1 MDGIQHRVC
10 LHQLGW
16 SPTILPV
23 ILTTVW
29 ALLLA
34 SPESARG
41 DQLSGSWGAVQTL
54 PHAPVNANMLPTGKV
69 LFYSTDNARIWDPDT
84 GSLTTTP
91 KAEYNLFCNGH
102 AFIEDGKLFLAGGHI
117 DMFQGSANASYYDPF
132 SNSWTIL
139 PTMNA
144 GRWYPTNVTLA
155 DGNVAVMS
163 GQIEPGINNS
173 TPQVWQVG
181 SGSWR
186 TLSGAE
192 QALPLYPAAFLAPNG
207 RVFVATATSRYLD
220 TSGTGAWSTV
230 AERLVRGRDNHGSA
244 AMYDNGKVIYVGGA
258 IPPVATA
265 EVIDLDAT
273 TPAWSLVAP
282 MPQARR
288 QHNVTILPD
297 GTLLVTGGSSADD
310 FDTDDGP
317 KPAINWDP
325 ATNAW
330 TTWATEEEYRG
341 YHSEALLLPDGRVVS
356 AGGSYQSTSHPS
368 LQVFSPPYLFK
379 GPRPA
384 ITSAPSS
391 VAVGQTFFVETQDDA
406 SITNVNWIRLS
417 SVTHTK
423 NMNQRIN
430 RLAFDRDAGLGGLHV
445 SAPASANLSPPGH
458 YMLFI
463 LNDIGVPSMAKIIK
477 LATVA
482 SPSPPAAP
490 NNLVATAVSENQVN
504 LVWTDNANSEDGFE
518 IEHSTDNSNFT
529 RIATVVTNAS
539 TYSNTGLTANT
550 RYNYR
555 VRAFNAGGHSAYSD
569 TATEDT
575 TATAP
580 PPPLP
585 PLPPPPPPPP
595 PPAARCNGLP
605 ATIVGTDRS
614 ETINGTS
621 ENDVIHGLGGND
633 LIRGGGGN
641 DVICGGNGRDTLF
654 GNGGRDMLFGGRGQ
668 DVLNGGTGYDRCAG
682 GSGRDTAVRCE
693 RKTNVP

>member
-1 MDGIQHRVC
+1 MDRIQRRVC
-10 LHQLGW
+10 LHQLGR
-16 SPTILPV
+16 SPAILPV
-23 ILTTVW
+23 ILTIAW
-29 ALLLA
+29 GLLLA

-41 DQLSGSWGAVQTL
+41 DQVSGSWGAVQTL
-54 PHAPVNANMLPTGKV
+54 PYAPINANMLPTGKV
-69 LFYSTDNARIWDPDT
+69 LFYEKDNALIWDPDT

-91 KAEYNLFCNGH
+91 KAGYNLFCNGH
-102 AFIEDGKLFLAGGHI
+102 TFIEDGKLFLAGGHI
-117 DMFQGSANASYYDPF
+117 NTLEGVANASYYDPF
-132 SNSWTIL
+132 SNSWTNL
-139 PTMNA
+139 PAMNA
-144 GRWYPTNVTLA
+144 GRWYPTSVTLA

-163 GQIEPGINNS
+163 GAILPGTSNN
-173 TPQVWQVG
+173 TPQVWEVG

-186 TLSGAE
+186 TLSSAE
-192 QALPLYPAAFLAPNG
+192 RGLPLYPAAFLAPNG

-230 AERLVRGRDNHGSA
+230 AVRLFSGHDSYGSA
-244 AMYDNGKVIYVGGA
+244 AMYDNGKVIYVGGGS
-258 IPPVATA
+258 PPVATA
-265 EVIDLDAT
+265 EVIDLNAT
-273 TPAWSLVAP
+273 SSAWSSVAP

-297 GTLLVTGGSSADD
+297 GTLLVTGGSSSDG

-325 ATNAW
+325 ATNVW

-356 AGGSYQSTSHPS
+356 AGGSYQNINHPS

-379 GPRPA
+379 GPRPE

-391 VAVGQTFFVETQDDA
+391 VAVGQTFFVETQDYA
-406 SITNVNWIRLS
+406 SVTNVNWIRLS

-430 RLAFDRDAGLGGLHV
+430 RLAFDRNAGLGGLNV
-445 SAPASANLSPPGH
+445 TAPASGNLSPPGH

-463 LNDIGVPSMAKIIK
+463 LNDIGVPSLAKIIK

-482 SPSPPAAP
+482 SSSPPAAP

-504 LVWTDNANSEDGFE
+504 LVWTDNSNNEDGFD

-529 RIATVVTNAS
+529 RIATVGTDAN
-539 TYSNTGLTANT
+539 TYSHTGLTPNT
-550 RYNYR
+550 RYYHR
-555 VRAFNAGGHSAYSD
+555 VRAFNAGGESAYSN

-575 TATAP
+575 TVPASP
-580 PPPLP
+580 PPSPPSPP
-585 PLPPPPPPPP
+585 PLPPPPPP
-595 PPAARCNGLP
+595 AATCNGLP
-605 ATIVGTDRS
+605 ATIVGTDSS

-621 ENDVIHGLGGND
+621 GNDVIHGLGGND

-654 GNGGRDMLFGGRGQ
+654 GHGGRDTLLGGRGQ
-668 DVLNGGTGYDRCAG
+668 DVLSGGTGRDRCAG
-682 GSGRDTAVRCE
+682 GSGPDTAVKCE
-693 RKTNVP
+693 SKTSVP